1 MVLEERINSKNRG
14 MRTYHLKVEV
24 ATNTGFD
31 RETGSEIKADEVER
45 SANNEIRNLSYCL
58 SSDERQPVVSF

>member
-1 MVLEERINSKNRG
+1 

-24 ATNTGFD
+24 ARNTGFD

-58 SSDERQPVVSF
+58 SSNERQPVVSF